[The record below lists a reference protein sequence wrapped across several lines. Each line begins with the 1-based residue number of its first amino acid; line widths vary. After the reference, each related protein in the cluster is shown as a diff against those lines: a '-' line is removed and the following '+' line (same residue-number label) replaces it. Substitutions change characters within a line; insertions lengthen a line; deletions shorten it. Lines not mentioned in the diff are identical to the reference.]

1 MRICEQQMLRHIRER
16 KRETESKRE
25 KERETDRQR
34 QRKETELTI
43 PITLLQFTLGYGQL
57 LKELRA
63 TQ

>member
-34 QRKETELTI
+34 KETELTI
-43 PITLLQFTLGYGQL
+43 LITLLQFTLGYGQL